1 MGQILCLAYIISFN
15 SRTAIK
21 INVMFPFYIWGN
33 WGSEKVNTIW
43 TWHYTCNPL
52 QDMASARA
60 RGKTFLSLLPR
71 APHVILTWQTP
82 LTRSAL
88 SFPHPEGSEPSFMD
102 VKMCLLIDVCWDS
115 EPLHPSALLLSVH
128 PPTASAKIVR
138 VTEPYMRGESSVLYT
153 EEVLSRVWG
162 WKVAVVVK
170 VEAAPVW
177 GCWLGCWGHS
187 QSQGQNLSTG
197 FPCQVRTRPACGSLN
212 WALVYYCNE
221 DPFSNVFFLA
231 LMWLNCY
238 FSHLTF
244 FAYEMFWINMQLKWL
259 VTDCVH
265 F

>member
-102 VKMCLLIDVCWDS
+102 VKMCLLRRVLGLRAFASLRSAAECAPAHCKCQDS
-115 EPLHPSALLLSVH
+115 EGDRAVHERGKQCALHRGSTFQSV
-128 PPTASAKIVR
+128 R
-138 VTEPYMRGESSVLYT
+138 LES
-153 EEVLSRVWG
+153 
-162 WKVAVVVK
+162 
-170 VEAAPVW
+170 
-177 GCWLGCWGHS
+177 GCRC
-187 QSQGQNLSTG
+187 
-197 FPCQVRTRPACGSLN
+197 
-212 WALVYYCNE
+212 
-221 DPFSNVFFLA
+221 
-231 LMWLNCY
+231 
-238 FSHLTF
+238 
-244 FAYEMFWINMQLKWL
+244 
-259 VTDCVH
+259 
-265 F
+265 